1 MGTGEPVLWA
11 EATGY
16 VGRMST
22 QKPTF
27 TTPESELFPDDA
39 EPSSP
44 VSTREAFI
52 ERSRSGYTKLRHEF
66 VQVPASSTGGAAS
79 PAMLPIFARN
89 HRAAV
94 LYLALLTNWPW
105 LGRSG
110 EALAAD
116 TWIRFLSSD
125 KTGSLT
131 WTAQSLSHAW
141 KVLEDAKL
149 VERTLVNRLKKVT
162 PLRESGSGEP
172 YTSPDGDTGGLYV
185 GLPHT
190 FWTDELHATLSW
202 PALAVLLILLKETSG
217 RPSAELPVDKAE
229 KYYGISR
236 TTAEAGLAE
245 LRDKELLLSAN
256 RWVQDHVAGEG
267 RRWTSLHA
275 LLGPYS
281 TAQRHNLQGAAKKR
295 HDEARAKTAATKTR
309 TAATTTTVAT
319 TKRAD
324 KKKTKKKKVVND
336 EHSAKVSG

>member
-1 MGTGEPVLWA
+1 
-11 EATGY
+11 
-16 VGRMST
+16 MSK

-52 ERSRSGYTKLRHEF
+52 ERGRSGYTKLRHEF

-79 PAMLPIFARN
+79 PAMLGVFARN

-105 LGRSG
+105 LRRSG
-110 EALAAD
+110 EVLAAD

-141 KVLEDAKL
+141 KVLEDAGL

-162 PLRESGSGEP
+162 PLHESGSGEP
-172 YTSPDGDTGGLYV
+172 YRSPDGKMRGLYV
-185 GLPHT
+185 ALPHT

-236 TTAEAGLAE
+236 TTAEAGITE
-245 LRDKELLLSAN
+245 LRDKGLLLSAT

-267 RRWTSLHA
+267 RRWASLHA
-275 LLGPYS
+275 LIGPYS
-281 TAQRHNLQGAAKKR
+281 MAERHALQGAAKKR
-295 HDEARAKTAATKTR
+295 RAEARAKTAPTKTKI
-309 TAATTTTVAT
+309 APT
-319 TKRAD
+319 TKTASGAKD
-324 KKKTKKKKVVND
+324 AVTKKKTKKTKAVND
-336 EHSAKVSG
+336 EHSAKVSGSGAARDVGGD

>member
-1 MGTGEPVLWA
+1 MVQA
-11 EATGY
+11 ESKGY
-16 VGRMST
+16 VGCMNT

-27 TTPESELFPDDA
+27 TTPESELFPEDQ
-39 EPSSP
+39 ERSTP

-66 VQVPASSTGGAAS
+66 VQVPASSKGGAAA
-79 PAMLPIFARN
+79 PAMLPVFARN

-105 LGRSG
+105 LSRSD
-110 EALAAD
+110 EVLAAD
-116 TWIRFLSSD
+116 TWIRFLSSN

-141 KVLEDAKL
+141 KVLEDAGL

-162 PLRESGSGEP
+162 PLHESGSREP
-172 YTSPDGDTGGLYV
+172 YTSPDGDKGGLYV

-236 TTAEAGLAE
+236 TTAETGLAE
-245 LRDKELLLSAN
+245 LRDIGLVLSRD

-267 RRWTSLHA
+267 RRWASLHA

-281 TAQRHNLQGAAKKR
+281 MAERHKLQGAAKKR
-295 HDEARAKTAATKTR
+295 RDEARAKTAPTKTK
-309 TAATTTTVAT
+309 TAATTKA
-319 TKRAD
+319 KGAAP
-324 KKKTKKKKVVND
+324 KKKKNKAKKVVND
-336 EHSAKVSG
+336 EHSAE

>member
-1 MGTGEPVLWA
+1 
-11 EATGY
+11 
-16 VGRMST
+16 MST

-27 TTPESELFPDDA
+27 TTPESELFPEDA

-44 VSTREAFI
+44 ASTREAFI
-52 ERSRSGYTKLRHEF
+52 KRSRSGYTKLRHEF
-66 VQVPASSTGGAAS
+66 IQVPASPTGGAAS
-79 PAMLPIFARN
+79 PAMLPAFARN

-105 LGRSG
+105 LRRSG
-110 EALAAD
+110 EALAAN
-116 TWIRFLSSD
+116 TWIRFLSSG
-125 KTGSLT
+125 KSGSLT

-141 KVLEDAKL
+141 KVLEDAGL
-149 VERTLVNRLKKVT
+149 VERALVNRLKKVT
-162 PLRESGSGEP
+162 PLHESGSGES
-172 YTSPDGDTGGLYV
+172 YRSPDGKTRGRYV
-185 GLPHT
+185 ALPHT

-245 LRDKELLLSAN
+245 LRDKGLLLSAT
-256 RWVQDHVAGEG
+256 RWVQDDVAGEG
-267 RRWTSLHA
+267 RRWASLHA

-295 HDEARAKTAATKTR
+295 RDEARAKTAATKTK
-309 TAATTTTVAT
+309 AATTTKPAAKAKGAAT
-319 TKRAD
+319 
-324 KKKTKKKKVVND
+324 KKKKAKKKVVND

>member
-1 MGTGEPVLWA
+1 MEGEAAIELYRSEDGTVTIPVRVDGGTVWA
-11 EATGY
+11 AQAQMADLFGVDRDSVGAHLKNAFADSELDRAATAEDFSVVRREGARDVCRTVTHYNLDAIISVGY
-16 VGRMST
+16 RVHS
-22 QKPTF
+22 
-27 TTPESELFPDDA
+27 PEGVHFRKWATSVLRERILDLFPDDA

-149 VERTLVNRLKKVT
+149 VERTLVNRLKKVA

-172 YTSPDGDTGGLYV
+172 HTFPDGDAGGLYV
-185 GLPHT
+185 GLSHT
-190 FWTDELHATLSW
+190 FWTDELSRDAQLAGTGG
-202 PALAVLLILLKETSG
+202 PAH
-217 RPSAELPVDKAE
+217 PAE
-229 KYYGISR
+229 G
-236 TTAEAGLAE
+236 
-245 LRDKELLLSAN
+245 
-256 RWVQDHVAGEG
+256 
-267 RRWTSLHA
+267 
-275 LLGPYS
+275 
-281 TAQRHNLQGAAKKR
+281 
-295 HDEARAKTAATKTR
+295 DER
-309 TAATTTTVAT
+309 
-319 TKRAD
+319 
-324 KKKTKKKKVVND
+324 
-336 EHSAKVSG
+336 SPVSGAPPGQGREVLRHLSDHRRSRPRRAARQGTAPQR